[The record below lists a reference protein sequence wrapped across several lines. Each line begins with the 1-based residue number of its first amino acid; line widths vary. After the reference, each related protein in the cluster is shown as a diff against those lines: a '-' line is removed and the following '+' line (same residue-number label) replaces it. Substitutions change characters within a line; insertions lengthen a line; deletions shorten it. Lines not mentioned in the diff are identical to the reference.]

1 MRDSCLCT
9 RVFDWLALLFPWQ
22 ARARQVAAEVKACPK
37 RAARSALPR
46 LPTAPARAATA
57 RAHVARAFLRAS
69 VHCWAALFVVSRR
82 ASDSLIC
89 FEIWDY
95 FIKFDFFY
103 FPYFRGFIS
112 VVFLF
117 GSTACRAGLCTSA
130 RAAGARGGGG
140 CQRRRAGPVPAP
152 SVCACA
158 CTRAGVGSHER
169 VCAAMIIPAKL
180 MRTHA
185 HTHERAL
192 TPTRAHR

>member
-1 MRDSCLCT
+1 MCG
-9 RVFDWLALLFPWQ
+9 FDWLALRFPWQ
-22 ARARQVAAEVKACPK
+22 ARARKVAAEVKAHPL
-37 RAARSALPR
+37 RAARLALAR
-46 LPTAPARAATA
+46 APTSPARATTA

-117 GSTACRAGLCTSA
+117 GGTACCAGLCTSA
-130 RAAGARGGGG
+130 RAAGEGSGGG
-140 CQRRRAGPVPAP
+140 CQRRAGPVPAP
-152 SVCACA
+152 SVCVCMHACG
-158 CTRAGVGSHER
+158 R
-169 VCAAMIIPAKL
+169 
-180 MRTHA
+180 
-185 HTHERAL
+185 
-192 TPTRAHR
+192 